1 MNTPTIKR
9 ISTSDLDAVAEL
21 ETSCFFEPWS
31 ASALKLLTTNDAVGF
46 VCMDGNT
53 ALAYGGMLY
62 APFEG
67 QITNV
72 AVSPLARR
80 QGLGRTIV
88 SALIEDAIEKD
99 LEQIALEVRTSNQA
113 AIALYESLGFF
124 RAGIRKHF
132 YKHPTEDGL
141 VMLKLLK
148 EDC

>member
-1 MNTPTIKR
+1 MNTHTVKR
-9 ISTSDLDAVAEL
+9 ISNAELAAVAEL
-21 ETSCFFEPWS
+21 EALCFSEPWS
-31 ASALKLLTTNDAVGF
+31 ASALKLLTTDDAVGF
-46 VCMDGNT
+46 VCTDGNSV
-53 ALAYGGMLY
+53 LAYGGMLY

-80 QGLGRTIV
+80 QGLGRAIV
-88 SALIEDAIEKD
+88 KALIEHAIEKGF
-99 LEQIALEVRTSNQA
+99 EQIALEVRATNQA

-124 RAGIRKHF
+124 GAGVRKHF

-148 EDC
+148 EDG